1 MSAGQSGFGSRGRT
15 EEGRKLKIGSQ
26 VRLSVCLASSKFGA
40 NQFTD
45 KKVFPM
51 KTALSALSLDLFL
64 FDRVFLPLNP
74 ALSAGQSGIGAG
86 GRTEKERRLKFGVK
100 VRDAI

>member
-1 MSAGQSGFGSRGRT
+1 
-15 EEGRKLKIGSQ
+15 
-26 VRLSVCLASSKFGA
+26 
-40 NQFTD
+40 
-45 KKVFPM
+45 M